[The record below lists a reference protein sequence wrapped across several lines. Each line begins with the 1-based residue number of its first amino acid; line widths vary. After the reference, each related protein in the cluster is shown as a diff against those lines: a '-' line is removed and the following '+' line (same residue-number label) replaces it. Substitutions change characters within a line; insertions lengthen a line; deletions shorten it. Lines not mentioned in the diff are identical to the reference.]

1 MYLVKK
7 SLFSYKL
14 TVDGQQNAPFKVM
27 KKKIFIYN
35 ILVFL
40 LTSLLITGY
49 ILNKRN
55 SESKKNEIFNL
66 NKQILA
72 KNQQLS
78 NIQKNFI
85 KNKKNINDLINLDS
99 INFIKTVSS
108 KEIKNLKN
116 FKLDKYR
123 TNEIFSSGNYRAL
136 ASAYID
142 FYNDDKEIIL
152 ATVDGIFAISEI
164 NNIENF
170 KKISSNIFDLITYED
185 FYTNT
190 QYGIKDIL
198 VNDDNLYV
206 SFINRKEKDCFNLQI
221 LVSKIDKKK
230 LNFKKFYET
239 SKCVNKKNK
248 HGYLAHQGAGG
259 RMFAGDNSIYF
270 TTGEFRNR
278 PLAQKKDNDYGK
290 ILKINLKSMKSKII
304 SIGHRN
310 PQGLYYSN
318 KNNFIISTEHGP
330 KGGDEINI
338 NHEPEKYIKNFGWP
352 IASYGEH
359 YYKNYPNEILDQA
372 PLNKS
377 HKKFGL
383 EEPIKYFIP
392 SIGISEIISL
402 NNDEKE
408 FLFGA
413 MGNEIAEQDL
423 GLHLIKLNNERN
435 KIIMHKYIPLNE
447 RVRDV
452 VISKNKNIIILF
464 LETTSSLAV
473 IKRSSN

>member
-1 MYLVKK
+1 
-7 SLFSYKL
+7 
-14 TVDGQQNAPFKVM
+14 M

-35 ILVFL
+35 ILVLL
-40 LTSLLITGY
+40 LTILLITGY
-49 ILNKRN
+49 VLNKQ
-55 SESKKNEIFNL
+55 SSKSKKNEISNL

-85 KNKKNINDLINLDS
+85 KNKKNINDLINVDS

-108 KEIKNLKN
+108 KEIKSLKN

-123 TNEIFSSGNYRAL
+123 TIEIISSGNYRAL

-142 FYNDDKEIIL
+142 FYNNDKEIIL
-152 ATVDGIFAISEI
+152 ATVDGVFAISEI

-170 KKISSNIFDLITYED
+170 KKINSNIFDLITYED
-185 FYTNT
+185 FYIST

-198 VNDDNLYV
+198 VNNDNLYV
-206 SFINRKEKDCFNLQI
+206 SFINRKKKDCFNLKI
-221 LVSKIDKKK
+221 LVSKINKDK
-230 LNFKKFYET
+230 LNFKNFFET
-239 SKCVNKKNK
+239 SECVDKKNK

-259 RMFAGDNSIYF
+259 RMFVGDNSIYF

-278 PLAQKKDNDYGK
+278 PLAQKMDNDYGK
-290 ILKINLKSMKSKII
+290 ILKINFNSMKSKII

-310 PQGLYYSN
+310 PQGLYFSK
-318 KNNFIISTEHGP
+318 KNNFLISTEHGP
-330 KGGDEINI
+330 KGGDEVNI

-359 YYKNYPNEILDQA
+359 YYKNYSKEILDQA

-383 EEPIKYFIP
+383 EEPIKYFVP

-402 NNDEKE
+402 DNEEKE
-408 FLFGA
+408 FLIGA
-413 MGNEIAEQDL
+413 MGNEIVEQDL
-423 GLHLIKLNNERN
+423 GLHLIKLNDKRN
-435 KIIMHKYIPLNE
+435 KIIKHNYIPLNE

-452 VISKNKNIIILF
+452 VISKNKDVIILF

-473 IKRSSN
+473 LKRSSN

>member
-1 MYLVKK
+1 
-7 SLFSYKL
+7 
-14 TVDGQQNAPFKVM
+14 M

-35 ILVFL
+35 ILVLL
-40 LTSLLITGY
+40 LTILLIAGY
-49 ILNKRN
+49 VLNKQ
-55 SESKKNEIFNL
+55 SSKSKKNEISNL

-108 KEIKNLKN
+108 KEINSLKN

-123 TNEIFSSGNYRAL
+123 TNEILSSGNYRAL

-142 FYNDDKEIIL
+142 FYNNDKEIIL
-152 ATVDGIFAISEI
+152 ATVDGIFAISQI
-164 NNIENF
+164 NNLESF
-170 KKISSNIFDLITYED
+170 KKIKSNIFDFITYED

-198 VNDDNLYV
+198 VSDDNLYV
-206 SFINRKEKDCFNLQI
+206 SFINRKKKDCFNLKI
-221 LVSKIDKKK
+221 LVAKIDKKK
-230 LNFKKFYET
+230 LNFKTFYET

-259 RMFAGDNSIYF
+259 RMIVGDNSLYF

-278 PLAQKKDNDYGK
+278 PLAQKEDSDYGK
-290 ILKINLKSMKSKII
+290 ILKIDFKSMKSKII
-304 SIGHRN
+304 SMGHRN
-310 PQGLYYSN
+310 PQGLYYSI

-330 KGGDEINI
+330 KGGDEVNV
-338 NHEPEKYIKNFGWP
+338 NHEPEKDIKNFGWP

-359 YYKNYPNEILDQA
+359 YYKNYSKEILDQA
-372 PLNKS
+372 PLKKS

-383 EEPIKYFIP
+383 EEPIKFFVP

-402 NNDEKE
+402 DNDEKE
-408 FLFGA
+408 FLIGA
-413 MGNEIAEQDL
+413 MGNEISEQDL
-423 GLHLIKLNNERN
+423 GLHLIKLNNKRN
-435 KIIMHKYIPLNE
+435 KIIKHKYIPLNE
-447 RVRDV
+447 RVRDI
-452 VISKNKNIIILF
+452 VISKKKDVIILF

-473 IKRSSN
+473 IKRMF

>member
-1 MYLVKK
+1 
-7 SLFSYKL
+7 
-14 TVDGQQNAPFKVM
+14 M

-35 ILVFL
+35 ILVLL
-40 LTSLLITGY
+40 LTILLIAGY
-49 ILNKRN
+49 VLNKQ
-55 SESKKNEIFNL
+55 SSKSKKNEISNL

-85 KNKKNINDLINLDS
+85 KNKKNINDLINVDS

-108 KEIKNLKN
+108 KEIKSLKN

-123 TNEIFSSGNYRAL
+123 TIEIISSGNYRAL

-142 FYNDDKEIIL
+142 FYNNDKEIIL
-152 ATVDGIFAISEI
+152 ATVDGVFAISEI

-170 KKISSNIFDLITYED
+170 KKINYNIYDLITYED
-185 FYTNT
+185 FYIST

-198 VNDDNLYV
+198 VNNDNLYV
-206 SFINRKEKDCFNLQI
+206 SFINRKKKDCFNLKI
-221 LVSKIDKKK
+221 LVSKINKDK
-230 LNFKKFYET
+230 LNFKNFFET
-239 SKCVNKKNK
+239 SECVDKKNK

-259 RMFAGDNSIYF
+259 RMFVGDNSIYF

-278 PLAQKKDNDYGK
+278 PVAQQMDNEYGK
-290 ILKINLKSMKSKII
+290 ILKINFNSLKSKII

-310 PQGLYYSN
+310 PQGLYFSK
-318 KNNFIISTEHGP
+318 KNNFLISTEHGP
-330 KGGDEINI
+330 KGGDEVNI

-359 YYKNYPNEILDQA
+359 YYKNYSKEILDQA

-383 EEPIKYFIP
+383 EEPIKYFVP

-402 NNDEKE
+402 DNEEKE
-408 FLFGA
+408 FLIGA
-413 MGNEIAEQDL
+413 MGNEIVEQDL
-423 GLHLIKLNNERN
+423 GLHLIKLNDKRN
-435 KIIMHKYIPLNE
+435 KIIKHNYIPLNE

-452 VISKNKNIIILF
+452 VISKNKDVIILF

-473 IKRSSN
+473 LKRSSN

>member
-1 MYLVKK
+1 
-7 SLFSYKL
+7 
-14 TVDGQQNAPFKVM
+14 M

-35 ILVFL
+35 ILVLL
-40 LTSLLITGY
+40 LTILLIAGY
-49 ILNKRN
+49 VLNKQ
-55 SESKKNEIFNL
+55 SSKSKKNEISNL

-85 KNKKNINDLINLDS
+85 KNKKNINDLINVDS

-108 KEIKNLKN
+108 KEIKSLKN

-123 TNEIFSSGNYRAL
+123 TIEIISSGNYRAL

-142 FYNDDKEIIL
+142 FYNNDKEIIL
-152 ATVDGIFAISEI
+152 ATVDGVFAISEI

-170 KKISSNIFDLITYED
+170 KKINSNIFDLITYED
-185 FYTNT
+185 FYIST

-198 VNDDNLYV
+198 VNNDNLYV
-206 SFINRKEKDCFNLQI
+206 SFINRKKKDCFNLKI
-221 LVSKIDKKK
+221 LVSKINKDK
-230 LNFKKFYET
+230 LNFKNFFET
-239 SKCVNKKNK
+239 SECVDKKNK

-259 RMFAGDNSIYF
+259 RMFVGDNSIYF

-278 PLAQKKDNDYGK
+278 PLAQKMDNDYGK
-290 ILKINLKSMKSKII
+290 ILKINFNSMKSKII

-310 PQGLYYSN
+310 PQGLYFSK
-318 KNNFIISTEHGP
+318 KNNFLISTEHGP
-330 KGGDEINI
+330 KGGDEVNI

-359 YYKNYPNEILDQA
+359 YYKNYSKEILDQA

-383 EEPIKYFIP
+383 EEPIKYFVP

-402 NNDEKE
+402 DNEEKE
-408 FLFGA
+408 FLIGA
-413 MGNEIAEQDL
+413 MGNEIVEQDL
-423 GLHLIKLNNERN
+423 GLHLIKLNDKRN
-435 KIIMHKYIPLNE
+435 KIIKHNYIPLNE

-452 VISKNKNIIILF
+452 VISKNKDVIILF

-473 IKRSSN
+473 LKRSSN

>member
-1 MYLVKK
+1 
-7 SLFSYKL
+7 
-14 TVDGQQNAPFKVM
+14 M
-27 KKKIFIYN
+27 KKKFFIYN
-35 ILVFL
+35 ILIVFL
-40 LTSLLITGY
+40 TILLIAGY
-49 ILNKRN
+49 LINKKN
-55 SESKKNEIFNL
+55 SASRKNEILNL
-66 NKQILA
+66 NKQILT
-72 KNQQLS
+72 KTQQLY
-78 NIQKNFI
+78 NIQKNFVKNNENLNDVLNPDNI
-85 KNKKNINDLINLDS
+85 KFL
-99 INFIKTVSS
+99 KTVSN
-108 KEIKNLKN
+108 KEIKN
-116 FKLDKYR
+116 FKDYKLTKYR
-123 TNEIFSSGNYRAL
+123 TNEIIASGNYRAL

-152 ATVDGIFAISEI
+152 ATVDGIFAISKL

-170 KKISSNIFDLITYED
+170 NKIKSNIFNFVTYEE

-190 QYGIKDIL
+190 QYGVKDIL

-206 SFINRKEKDCFNLQI
+206 SFINRKKKDCFNLQI
-221 LVSKIDKKK
+221 LVSKINKKK

-239 SKCVNKKNK
+239 SECVNKKNK

-259 RMFAGDNSIYF
+259 RMFAGNNSIYF

-278 PLAQKKDNDYGK
+278 PLAQKENNDYGK

-359 YYKNYPNEILDQA
+359 YYKNYPKEILIQA

-383 EEPIKYFIP
+383 EEPIKYFVP
-392 SIGISEIISL
+392 SIGISEIVSL

-423 GLHLIKLNNERN
+423 GLHLIKLNNKRN

-447 RVRDV
+447 RVRDM
-452 VISKNKNIIILF
+452 VISKKKDIIILF

-473 IKRSSN
+473 IKKFSN

>member
-1 MYLVKK
+1 
-7 SLFSYKL
+7 
-14 TVDGQQNAPFKVM
+14 M

-35 ILVFL
+35 ILVLL
-40 LTSLLITGY
+40 LTILLITGY
-49 ILNKRN
+49 VLNKQ
-55 SESKKNEIFNL
+55 SSKSKKNEISNL

-108 KEIKNLKN
+108 KEIKSLKN

-123 TNEIFSSGNYRAL
+123 TIEIISSGNYRAL

-142 FYNDDKEIIL
+142 FYNNDKEIIL
-152 ATVDGIFAISEI
+152 ATVDGVFAISEI

-170 KKISSNIFDLITYED
+170 KKINSNIFDLITYED
-185 FYTNT
+185 FYIST

-198 VNDDNLYV
+198 VNNNNLYV
-206 SFINRKEKDCFNLQI
+206 SFINRKKKDCFNLKI
-221 LVSKIDKKK
+221 LVSKINKDK
-230 LNFKKFYET
+230 LNFKNFFET
-239 SKCVNKKNK
+239 SECVDKKNK

-259 RMFAGDNSIYF
+259 RMFVGDNSIYF

-278 PLAQKKDNDYGK
+278 PLAQKMDNDYGK
-290 ILKINLKSMKSKII
+290 ILKINFNSMKSKII

-310 PQGLYYSN
+310 PQGLYFSK
-318 KNNFIISTEHGP
+318 KNNFLISTEHGP
-330 KGGDEINI
+330 KGGDEVNI

-359 YYKNYPNEILDQA
+359 YYKNYSKEILDQA

-383 EEPIKYFIP
+383 EEPIKYFVP

-402 NNDEKE
+402 DNEEKE
-408 FLFGA
+408 FLIGA

-423 GLHLIKLNNERN
+423 GLHLIKLNDKRN
-435 KIIMHKYIPLNE
+435 KIIKHNYIPLNE

-452 VISKNKNIIILF
+452 VISKNKDVIILF

-473 IKRSSN
+473 LKRSSN